1 MQHKAQTEDQGIQ
14 KGFLEHGSPIPRLT
28 PQLQHNPKPLLPV
41 FLSTSHPAWT
51 MQERDHNAL
60 SRDVRWDPRTQHCMG
75 VLDACLTDAILSE
88 ELELQPRPF
97 SCHIK
102 QRDSSCV
109 TCLLSD

>member
-14 KGFLEHGSPIPRLT
+14 KRFLEHGSPIPRLT
-28 PQLQHNPKPLLPV
+28 LQLQHNPKPLLPV

-75 VLDACLTDAILSE
+75 VLDACLTDAILST
-88 ELELQPRPF
+88 LRRIRINHYNPDPSLV
-97 SCHIK
+97 I
-102 QRDSSCV
+102 SSNV
-109 TCLLSD
+109 TPPV